1 MAGPSP
7 IPLEQA
13 RAAVLAEVV
22 APLVSEVVAL
32 DDALGSVLA
41 DDVVGV
47 EAVPAFDN
55 SAMDGYALRAAD
67 TDGASADRPA
77 RLRVVGESRAGAP
90 ASVTVRE
97 GEAVRISTGAMLPE
111 GADAVLRQEDAA
123 ADGDRLEARAAVTP
137 GRDVRRAGEDVPA
150 SATVLAGGTTLGPAE
165 LGVLAGAGRA
175 SVGCARRPAVHVVT
189 TGDELVAAGEPL
201 PPGGVRDSNSLTIP
215 ALARRAGART
225 RVAAR
230 VPDDAGAT
238 LAALR
243 DGLEADV
250 LAICGGVS
258 VGPHDHV
265 KPALDEL
272 GVEQRF
278 WRVALR
284 PGGPAWFGVAERADR
299 RTLVFGLPGNPVSAM
314 VVFQLLARPA
324 LAALQGAEPAPRRV
338 TATLDDDARGAR
350 GRIHAVRC
358 RAEARD
364 DGWHARTTGA
374 QGSHV
379 LTSMLG
385 ANALALVEGDRSAGD
400 RVTVEL
406 LD

>member
-1 MAGPSP
+1 MAGSTP

-13 RAAVLAEVV
+13 RAAVLAEAV
-22 APLVSEVVAL
+22 PLASEVVAL
-32 DDALGSVLA
+32 EDALGRVLA
-41 DDVVGV
+41 EDVVGV
-47 EAVPAFDN
+47 EPVPAFDN

-67 TDGASADRPA
+67 TEGATAERPA
-77 RLRVVGESRAGAP
+77 ALRVVGESRAGAP
-90 ASVTVRE
+90 ASMAVAP
-97 GEAVRISTGAMLPE
+97 GEAVRVSTGALLPA
-111 GADAVLRQEDAA
+111 GADAVLRQEDTAL
-123 ADGDRLEARAAVTP
+123 DGDRLAARVAVVP

-150 SATVLAGGTTLGPAE
+150 GATVLAGGTRLGPAE
-165 LGVLAGAGRA
+165 LGVLVGAGRA
-175 SVGCARRPAVHVVT
+175 SVGCAREPTVQVMT
-189 TGDELVAAGEPL
+189 TGDELVGPGEPL
-201 PPGGVRDSNSLTIP
+201 PAGGVRDSNSLTIP
-215 ALARRAGART
+215 AQARRAGART
-225 RVAAR
+225 HVAAR
-230 VPDDAGAT
+230 VADDREAT

-243 DGLEADV
+243 SGLEADV

-265 KPALDEL
+265 KPALAQL

-284 PGGPAWFGVAERADR
+284 PGGPAWFGVAAHPDR

-324 LAALQGAEPAPRRV
+324 LAALQGADPAPPRV
-338 TATLDDDARGAR
+338 TATLDDDARGAP
-350 GRIHAVRC
+350 GRVHAVRC
-358 RAEARD
+358 RAEARA
-364 DGWHARTTGA
+364 DGWHAHTTGA

-385 ANALALVEGDRSAGD
+385 ANALALVDANRRAGD
-400 RVTVEL
+400 RVAVEL

>member
-1 MAGPSP
+1 MAGSTP

-13 RAAVLAEVV
+13 RAAVLAEV
-22 APLVSEVVAL
+22 APLPSEVVAL
-32 DDALGSVLA
+32 ADALGRVLA

-77 RLRVVGESRAGAP
+77 KLRIVGESRAGAP
-90 ASVTVRE
+90 AAVSVGR
-97 GEAVRISTGAMLPE
+97 GEAVRISTGAMLAD

-123 ADGDRLEARAAVTP
+123 ADGDRLEARAAVTR
-137 GRDVRRAGEDVPA
+137 GRDVRRAGDDVA
-150 SATVLAGGTTLGPAE
+150 AGATALTGGSAIGPAE

-175 SVGCARRPAVHVVT
+175 SVGCARRPVVHVVT

-201 PPGGVRDSNSLTIP
+201 PPGGVRDSNSLTVP
-215 ALARRAGART
+215 AQARRAGART

-265 KPALDEL
+265 KAALGEL
-272 GVEQRF
+272 GIDQRF

-284 PGGPAWFGVAERADR
+284 PGGPAWFGVAERPEG
-299 RTLVFGLPGNPVSAM
+299 RTLVFGLPGNPASAM

-324 LAALQGAEPAPRRV
+324 LAALQGADPAPRRV
-338 TATLDDDARGAR
+338 TATLDDDARGAP

-364 DGWHARTTGA
+364 DGWHARITGP

-385 ANALALVEGDRSAGD
+385 ANALALVEGDRRAGE
-400 RVTVEL
+400 RVTIEL